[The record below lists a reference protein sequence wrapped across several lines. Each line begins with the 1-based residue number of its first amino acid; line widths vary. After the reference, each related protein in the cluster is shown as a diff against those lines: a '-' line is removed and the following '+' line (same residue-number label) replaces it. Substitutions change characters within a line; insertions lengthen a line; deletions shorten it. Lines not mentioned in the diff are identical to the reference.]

1 LAVDKKAAL
10 QSIIIGLLVAVGL
23 FFSVLLLS
31 NSWIKFFAIGA
42 FLVSGISW
50 LLSRGSLKKALKYL
64 VVAIMIFAISFTSY
78 ESYLF
83 WNAGYPPT
91 YSPSEP
97 KTSLSLQGMLNAS
110 LTQTLQD
117 IEQSTTFSL
126 LKLEHGDKIMFE
138 SMNLMPSNGPGGY
151 ISVDFLTENSNAYF
165 HFYSANGHQYIL
177 QKTSYAGRLAS
188 QLYPSNQ
195 TADETFRQIDS
206 LGLSWFYNRAL
217 EIAQNRTTNL
227 PSVDSLTLSITYEEH
242 GNYQGITLQL
252 SGFHQ
257 TVLEDGSIH
266 GEGIIIADFQP
277 DGTLI
282 YMTQPQANT

>member
-1 LAVDKKAAL
+1 MAVDKKAVL

-31 NSWIKFFAIGA
+31 NSWIKFFTIGA
-42 FLVSGISW
+42 FLVCGISW

-78 ESYLF
+78 ESYMF

-91 YSPSEP
+91 YTPSEP
-97 KTSLSLQGMLNAS
+97 KTSLSLQRMLNAS
-110 LTQTLQD
+110 LTQILQN

-151 ISVDFLTENSNAYF
+151 ISVDFLTENSNVYF

-177 QKTSYAGRLAS
+177 QKTSYVGRLAS

-195 TADETFRQIDS
+195 TADETFRQIDA
-206 LGLSWFYNRAL
+206 LGIGWFYNRAL

-227 PSVDSLTLSITYEEH
+227 PSVDSLTLTITYEEH

-257 TVLEDGSIH
+257 TVLEDGNLY
-266 GEGIIIADFQP
+266 GKGIIIADFQP
-277 DGTLI
+277 DGTLL
-282 YMTQPQANT
+282 YMTQPEETT

>member
-10 QSIIIGLLVAVGL
+10 QSIIIGLLVAFGL

-31 NSWIKFFAIGA
+31 NSWIKFFVIGA
-42 FLVSGISW
+42 FLVSGLSW
-50 LLSRGSLKKALKYL
+50 LLSHGSLKKALKYL
-64 VVAIMIFAISFTSY
+64 VVAIMIFAISLTSF

-91 YSPSEP
+91 FTQSEP
-97 KTSLSLQGMLNAS
+97 KISLSLQEMLNAS
-110 LTQTLQD
+110 LTQIVQN
-117 IEQSTTFSL
+117 IEQSPTFSL
-126 LKLEHGDKIMFE
+126 LKIEHGDKIAFE
-138 SMNLMPSNGPGGY
+138 SIMLMPSNGPGAD
-151 ISVDFLTENSNAYF
+151 IRVDFLTENSNAYF
-165 HFYSANGHQYIL
+165 HFYSSKGHQYIL
-177 QKTSYAGRLAS
+177 QKTSYTGPLVS

-227 PSVDSLTLSITYEEH
+227 PSVDFVTLSITFEEH
-242 GNYQGITLQL
+242 GSYQGITLQL

-257 TVLEDGSIH
+257 TVSEDGSLH

-277 DGTLI
+277 DGTLL
-282 YMTQPQANT
+282 YMTQPKATT

>member
-42 FLVSGISW
+42 FLVGGISW
-50 LLSRGSLKKALKYL
+50 LVTHGSLKKTLKYL

-83 WNAGYPPT
+83 RNAGYPPT
-91 YSPSEP
+91 YTPSEP

-110 LTQTLQD
+110 LTQILQN
-117 IEQSTTFSL
+117 IEQSPTFSL
-126 LKLEHGDKIMFE
+126 LKLEHGDKIAFE
-138 SMNLMPSNGPGGY
+138 SMRLMPSNGPGGY
-151 ISVDFLTENSNAYF
+151 ISVDFLTDNSNAYF
-165 HFYSANGHQYIL
+165 HFYSGNGHQYFL
-177 QKTSYAGRLAS
+177 EKTSYIGPLVS
-188 QLYPSNQ
+188 QLFPSNQ
-195 TADETFRQIDS
+195 TVEETFRQIDF
-206 LGLSWFYNRAL
+206 LGISWFYNRAL

-242 GNYQGITLQL
+242 GTYQGITLQL

-257 TVLEDGSIH
+257 TILEDGSIH

-282 YMTQPQANT
+282 YMTQPKATT